1 MCDTRSM
8 TGKVVSHYRVL
19 EPLGEGGMGVVYKAE
34 DTRLK
39 RTVALKFLSSEVTG
53 GGEFKERFLREAQ
66 ASAALDH
73 PNICT
78 VYEIDEVEGQ
88 TFLSMAFLEGEAL
101 DRIVEKGPLPLD
113 RAIAIA
119 VQAAEGLAAAHA
131 QGVVHRD
138 VKSANMIVRED
149 TAGRPVVKLMDFG
162 LAQMS
167 GRSKLT
173 QVDTRLGTVAYMS
186 PEQTQ
191 GGTVDRRSDLW
202 SLGVVIYEMVAGE
215 LPFKGHYDQAVMY
228 SILNEEPAPLTSL
241 RGGVPME
248 LEWIVEKCLA
258 KNAND
263 RYQNG
268 RELVVDLER
277 LQRRI
282 DSGKSVVQPLP
293 AAGRTAVG
301 IPAQAAQRGTPLPAV
316 LETQAAGEV
325 AGAAPRSADRL
336 RMLRLERRVKALAA
350 AAAVLA
356 AALPATWALRSGASE
371 SADEPLRKFSL
382 RPANILE
389 HGQSIGH
396 LAVSPDGRQI
406 AFTTTGSRGAL
417 WLQSLDRLEPRQVE
431 GAEDARFVF
440 WSPDSLSIGFTT
452 DRSVKKAALRGG
464 SVTTLAE
471 IGTRFFGGAPASWSP
486 DGNSVLLGHANG
498 FPFEIPAL
506 GGTPKPLFD
515 PGTGERPGYVRAP
528 QILEDSRGRRLLLY
542 SQRTLDGETIMMRR
556 LSEDGAGTAV
566 RLAEGSYPT
575 YSNTGHVLYQPSSA
589 TAALWALP
597 VSLDEAQAVG
607 EAFPIAEDGSAASV
621 AENGTLVYLDNPF
634 AGPKQLVWLDRSGER
649 VGAIGKPQP
658 WIMAPRVSPD
668 GAKLVVSAGSAQ
680 VLNVWV
686 HDASRPVMNRLSF
699 EDGEETDAIWS
710 PDGTRVAFA
719 RRGSPDVFVQN
730 IGGGGKQRVIFS
742 APGDLQPLD
751 WSRDGQFILFRMR
764 VRRGAP
770 GPGAARKDG
779 AGQERG
785 DMIMDRL
792 MENSVAARKDGAGQE
807 RGGAG
812 ISSGIG
818 YLRQVPDEE
827 RWEAQQFLE
836 AGRFIADGAVFS
848 PNGRYVA
855 YVSNESG
862 EFEVYV
868 KRFPATEE
876 RWQISTDGGSE
887 PRWNPNGRE
896 LFFVRDETLYAAA
909 VGTERNFT
917 VGETVP
923 LFSRAS
929 LRRSRR
935 FSSYDVGPD
944 GRFAVVALAEG
955 PPQPAIRVVLNWFAE
970 FQPR

>member
-1 MCDTRSM
+1 MSGSRSM
-8 TGKVVSHYRVL
+8 TGKVVSHYRIL

-53 GGEFKERFLREAQ
+53 GGEYKERFLREAQ

-88 TFLSMAFLEGEAL
+88 TFLSMAFLEGDAL

-113 RAIAIA
+113 RAIAITA
-119 VQAAEGLAAAHA
+119 QAAEALAAAHA

-149 TAGRPVVKLMDFG
+149 AAGRPVVKLMDFG

-167 GRSKLT
+167 DRSKLT

-191 GGTVDRRSDLW
+191 GGAVDRRSDLW

-228 SILNEEPAPLTSL
+228 SILNEEPAPITSL
-241 RGGVPME
+241 RAGVPME

-263 RYQNG
+263 RYQNA

-282 DSGKSVVQPLP
+282 DSGKSIVQPAAAASKTAVAELGAPLP
-293 AAGRTAVG
+293 AALEAVQNVTD
-301 IPAQAAQRGTPLPAV
+301 AAAQN
-316 LETQAAGEV
+316 AA
-325 AGAAPRSADRL
+325 RL
-336 RMLRLERRVKALAA
+336 RMLRLERRAKALAA

-356 AALPATWALRSGASE
+356 AALLATWALRLGAGFSE
-371 SADEPLRKFSL
+371 FPGEPLRKFSL

-417 WLQSLDRLEPRQVE
+417 WLQSLDRLEPRQIE
-431 GAEDARFVF
+431 GAEGARFVF

-452 DRSVKKAALRGG
+452 DRAVKKAALRGG

-471 IGTRFFGGAPASWSP
+471 IGARFFGGEFASWSP
-486 DGNSVLLGHANG
+486 DGNSVVLGSAWG
-498 FPFEIPAL
+498 SPVAISAL
-506 GGTPKPLFD
+506 GGTPEPLFE
-515 PGTGERPGYVRAP
+515 PAPGERRGYIRFP
-528 QILEDSRGRRLLLY
+528 QILEDSRGRRVLLY
-542 SQRTLDGETIMMRR
+542 SQRTLDGETVTMRR
-556 LSEDGAGTAV
+556 LSDEGAGSAIQLV
-566 RLAEGSYPT
+566 EGSFPT
-575 YSNTGHVLYQPSSA
+575 YSKTGHVLYQPLSA

-597 VSLDEAQAVG
+597 VSLDEMQAVG
-607 EAFPIAEDGSAASV
+607 AAFPIAQDGSAPSV
-621 AENGTLVYLDNPF
+621 AEDGTLVYLDNPF
-634 AGPKQLVWLDRSGER
+634 AGPKQLVWLDRAGER

-668 GAKLVVSAGSAQ
+668 GEKLVVSAGAAR

-699 EDGEETDAIWS
+699 EDGEENNAIWS
-710 PDGTRVAFA
+710 PDGTRVAFT

-730 IGGGGKQRVIFS
+730 IGGGAEPRVIFS
-742 APGDLQPLD
+742 ALGDLQPLD
-751 WSRDGQFILFRMR
+751 WSRNGQFILFRMR
-764 VRRGAP
+764 SRSGGP
-770 GPGAARKDG
+770 SPGAG
-779 AGQERG
+779 
-785 DMIMDRL
+785 
-792 MENSVAARKDGAGQE
+792 RKDGAGQE
-807 RGGAG
+807 RGGAE
-812 ISSGIG
+812 IPAGIG
-818 YLRQVPDEE
+818 YLRQIPGEE

-836 AGRFIADGAVFS
+836 AGRFTADGAVFS

-876 RWQISTDGGSE
+876 RWQISTDGGGE

-909 VGTERNFT
+909 VGTQSSFT
-917 VGETVP
+917 VGEIVP
-923 LFSRAS
+923 LFSRAN

-944 GRFAVVALAEG
+944 GRFAVVNLAEG
-955 PPQPAIRVVLNWFAE
+955 PPQPAIRVVLNWFSE
-970 FQPR
+970 FQIQ